1 MKTILQS
8 FRNAVTLAWN
18 SLKNQVGAFAITNLN
33 FALWD
38 SAWIPA
44 CHQELADLTMSSS
57 TVTSSTINTGIVGLK
72 WIRVRLVLKTLGGLA
87 AGETL
92 AVTVQAG
99 TGAAITAPE
108 QIASESTIMRT
119 GDTFINLEALGFSNN
134 GFQSYAVTV
143 STSGSSRTSVV
154 DVMVDCA

>member
-1 MKTILQS
+1 M
-8 FRNAVTLAWN
+8 
-18 SLKNQVGAFAITNLN
+18 AFSIVNKQ
-33 FALWD
+33 FAPGE
-38 SAWIPA
+38 AAFIPA

-92 AVTVQAG
+92 QVTVQAG

-108 QIASESTIMRT
+108 QVASANTLMRT
-119 GDTFINLEALGFSNN
+119 GDTFIDLETLGFSNN